1 MSQTPADTT
10 SSLIIPFEFL
20 DVDCYQEFCTA
31 LHFARVNQR
40 RNIFSCAAAVGMS
53 YQELDA
59 LERGEYKY
67 FDITIFCRLLKL
79 YKQKI
84 ILSLEE

>member
-1 MSQTPADTT
+1 MSQIPVNTP
-10 SSLIIPFEFL
+10 SSFIIPLEFL
-20 DVDCYQEFCTA
+20 GDGCYQEFCTA
-31 LHFARVNQR
+31 LHFARINQR
-40 RNIFSCAAAVGMS
+40 RSIFSCAAAVGLS